1 MDKKYDEQCIK
12 RYVQN
17 SIDMLY
23 ERDSFLLENDTNERS
38 ITHKLAGYLEN
49 YFPEWDVDCEYNR
62 NRGEVKRIPPEPVAS
77 DPEPVAS
84 DPEPVASDPE
94 PVASDDTKAV
104 TVFPDIIV
112 HKRNTGENLLVI
124 EVKKASNNKDDAKL
138 KDLKKLRQFK
148 QDPYNYLFAIF
159 LVLDEKTNEKPIRFI
174 EKEEIIN

>member
-62 NRGEVKRIPPEPVAS
+62 NRGEVKRIP
-77 DPEPVAS
+77 
-84 DPEPVASDPE
+84 PEPVASDPE

-174 EKEEIIN
+174 EKEEIINGEFKYEVQRC

>member
-1 MDKKYDEQCIK
+1 MDKEYDEQCIK
-12 RYVQN
+12 RYVQD

-23 ERDSFLLENDTNERS
+23 RKDSFLLENDTNERS

-49 YFPEWDVDCEYNR
+49 YFPKWDVDCEYNR
-62 NRGEVKRIPPEPVAS
+62 IRGEVKRLPPES
-77 DPEPVAS
+77 
-84 DPEPVASDPE
+84 
-94 PVASDDTKAV
+94 VASDDTKAV